1 MGRKIKDKYRE
12 KLERELASVEK
23 RDRMLI
29 KDRDTD
35 REVMEEVFDKR
46 TLMILYDLINDG
58 VISEI
63 VGVVKAGK
71 ESRLYWG
78 KDSEGKDIAIKIYLT
93 TSAEFRRGMLPYIEG
108 DPRFRRI
115 RRDTHYLV
123 YAWAQKEFKNL
134 KRAYEA
140 GVRVPKPISVKGN
153 VLVMEF
159 IGEDG
164 VSAPLLKEADLED
177 VEGTFKV
184 LLDYVKKLYKSGL
197 VHADLSEY
205 NVMIWDGEPVL
216 IDLSQSVLLEHPR
229 SGEYLLRDITNL
241 VKFFRKWGL
250 SLPEPE
256 VIYREIVG
264 SVE

>member
-1 MGRKIKDKYRE
+1 MGRKIKEKYRE

-29 KDRDTD
+29 KNRDTD

-46 TLMILYDLINDG
+46 TLMILYNLINDG

-78 KDSEGKDIAIKIYLT
+78 KDSEEKDIAIKIYLT

-115 RRDTHYLV
+115 RRDTHHLV

-134 KRAYEA
+134 KIAYEA
-140 GVRVPKPISVKGN
+140 GVRVPKPIAVKGN

-164 VSAPLLKEADLED
+164 VSAPLLKEVDLED
-177 VEGTFKV
+177 AEGIFKV

-205 NVMIWDGEPVL
+205 NVMIWDCEPVL

-229 SGEYLLRDITNL
+229 SREYLLRDITNL
-241 VKFFRKWGL
+241 VKFFKKRGL

-256 VIYREIVG
+256 VIYREMVG